1 MCTGHVRATGRP
13 MGMRVLGSR
22 KWSRPG
28 KVGAG
33 CDALV
38 LRLHATHVQGGAGAL
53 GCAAMRAKGGVA
65 WGGGTWFSTS
75 DSRAGC
81 QASNGTSRA
90 WYHCDDL
97 NEHVLK
103 EPTIVS

>member
-13 MGMRVLGSR
+13 MSTRVLGSR

-28 KVGAG
+28 RVGAG

-38 LRLHATHVQGGAGAL
+38 LGVGLHATHVHVHVHVHVAGAL
-53 GCAAMRAKGGVA
+53 GCAAIRAKGGLTS
-65 WGGGTWFSTS
+65 GGGTWFSTS
-75 DSRAGC
+75 GSRAGC

-90 WYHCDDL
+90 WYH
-97 NEHVLK
+97 
-103 EPTIVS
+103 